1 MIPSI
6 KNAEPMTLHRYNL
19 LMNKQH
25 ISQPYT
31 QGYKLEFEDG
41 YVTWCPKDVYDKIY
55 IPSGLN

>member
-6 KNAEPMTLHRYNL
+6 KNAEPMTLHQYNL

-31 QGYKLEFEDG
+31 LGYKLEFEEG
-41 YVTWCPKDVYDKIY
+41 YITWCPKDVYDR
-55 IPSGLN
+55 LCNATDL